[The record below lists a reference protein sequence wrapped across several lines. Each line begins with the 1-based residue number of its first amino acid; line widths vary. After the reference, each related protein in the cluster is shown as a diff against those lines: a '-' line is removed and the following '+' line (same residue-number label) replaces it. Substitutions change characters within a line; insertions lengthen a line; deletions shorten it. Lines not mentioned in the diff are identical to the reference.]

1 MTAMNMTTENVPT
14 PPRIQTP
21 AEPEFLRLP
30 PPGVRCPFTG
40 LSRSALNELILPTE
54 LNGLKPPVHSFC
66 IRRRGARTGI
76 RLIDYAS
83 LKAYIRA
90 NAESV
95 DSAN

>member
-1 MTAMNMTTENVPT
+1 MNMTTENVPT

-54 LNGLKPPVHSFC
+54 LNGFKPPVRSFC

-83 LKAYIRA
+83 LKAYIHT

-95 DSAN
+95 GSAN

>member
-1 MTAMNMTTENVPT
+1 MNMTTENVPT

-54 LNGLKPPVHSFC
+54 LNDFAPPVRSFC
-66 IRRRGARTGI
+66 IRKRGARTGI

>member
-1 MTAMNMTTENVPT
+1 MNMTTENVPT
-14 PPRIQTP
+14 TPRIQTP

-54 LNGLKPPVHSFC
+54 LNGFKPPVRSFC

-83 LKAYIRA
+83 LKAYIHA

-95 DSAN
+95 GVPN